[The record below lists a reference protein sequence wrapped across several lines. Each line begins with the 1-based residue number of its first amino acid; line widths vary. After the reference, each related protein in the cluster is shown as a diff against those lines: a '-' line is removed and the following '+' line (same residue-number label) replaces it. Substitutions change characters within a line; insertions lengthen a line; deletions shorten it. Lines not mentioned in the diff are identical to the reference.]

1 MSSNLMDA
9 LVVDLDILN
18 RMFDKEFIKNN
29 ENDMFVNKMNQV
41 DNKIEGL
48 SKIDHSTNK
57 TLTSPSYKDV

>member
-18 RMFDKEFIKNN
+18 RMFDKEFLKNN
-29 ENDMFVNKMNQV
+29 ENDMFLNKMNLV

-48 SKIDHSTNK
+48 SKIDNCTNK